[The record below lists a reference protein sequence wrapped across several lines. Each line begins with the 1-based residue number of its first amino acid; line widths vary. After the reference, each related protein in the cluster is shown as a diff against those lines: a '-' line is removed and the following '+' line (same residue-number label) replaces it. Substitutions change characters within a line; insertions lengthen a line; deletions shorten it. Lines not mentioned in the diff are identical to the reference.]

1 MALTAGT
8 PGLQTTGD
16 GRRATGVWHE
26 AWGSR
31 LAPAF
36 SLQPDMMLP
45 MSRRTRWFLA
55 GVVVVAL
62 AVMAYDASAP
72 LRLGTPATA
81 PVTPSVESPRS
92 ETQRG
97 LDKTPLIYPA
107 QFVDTLVE
115 RLRGTVVVAVPVP
128 SGSPASGFIVPPG
141 DIVIGGASH
150 EQTWRVTTATGRT
163 FTATRVGADP
173 VRGVLLLRS
182 ETSAL
187 PTVPF
192 GPPALAS
199 GSPVVALIATPAALV
214 TQLLPAP
221 GTEASLYARLRSERL
236 APGTAVVDL
245 DGRLMAML
253 GAGVHGGVPLTSED
267 LQNVVLP
274 GLRTGTYIGLPWTGA
289 DLQDLTPALASRFGE
304 GVMVV
309 AHVEPGSPADEAGL
323 LAGDVVR
330 TARVGDVE
338 VATAAEVEARIAE
351 DAPLSLD
358 VARGPRRAVIR
369 TVAID
374 VGRRA
379 YPPGVEG
386 ASGVA
391 VADTGVVV
399 DVAPASAAARAG
411 LRTGDR
417 IEAVDGRLATS
428 AVVSTV
434 LRGSREVLLLVRRD
448 GRRFL
453 VIYPPGDA
461 AS

>member
-1 MALTAGT
+1 
-8 PGLQTTGD
+8 
-16 GRRATGVWHE
+16 
-26 AWGSR
+26 
-31 LAPAF
+31 
-36 SLQPDMMLP
+36 MMSP
-45 MSRRTRWFLA
+45 MSRQTRWFLA

-115 RLRGTVVVAVPVP
+115 RLRGALVVAVPIP
-128 SGSPASGFIVPPG
+128 SGASASGLIVAPG
-141 DIVIGGASH
+141 DIVIGGAGDA
-150 EQTWRVTTATGRT
+150 QTWRVTTATGRIL
-163 FTATRVGADP
+163 TATRVGVDP
-173 VRGVLLLRS
+173 VRGVMLLRS
-182 ETSAL
+182 ETPSLA
-187 PTVPF
+187 TVPF

-199 GSPVVALIATPAALV
+199 GSPVVALSATPTALV

-267 LQNVVLP
+267 LQTLVLP
-274 GLRTGTYIGLPWTGA
+274 ALRTGTYVGLPWIGA
-289 DLQDLTPALASRFGE
+289 DLQDLTPPLRSRFGE

-309 AHVEPGSPADEAGL
+309 AHVEPRSPADEAGL

-338 VATAAEVEARIAE
+338 VSTAADFEARIHA
-351 DAPLSLD
+351 DAPVSLE
-358 VARGPRRAVIR
+358 VARGARRTVMR

-379 YPPGVEG
+379 HPPGVEG
-386 ASGVA
+386 ASGIA

-399 DVAPASAAARAG
+399 DVGPASAAARAG

-417 IEAVDGRLATS
+417 IEAVDGRLATPG
-428 AVVSTV
+428 VVSTV
-434 LRGSREVLLLVRRD
+434 LRGSREVLLLVRRE
-448 GRRFL
+448 GRHFL
-453 VIYPPGDA
+453 VLYPPGDA